1 MSAAQQGAPAPQ
13 GAPPEPVGVIG
24 VGIMGSAMVRH
35 LVAAG
40 YRVLGHDV
48 DARAMA
54 SLVALGGQ
62 AAGSAAEVAA
72 VCPVVLTSLPSV
84 AALESVVEALVAR
97 PGAARVLAETSTF
110 GLRDKLAA
118 QARLQAAGIEMLD
131 APLSGSGN
139 QAAVRDVVVYAS
151 GSETAYARCLPVFNA
166 FSRAPHLLGPFGNG
180 TRMKFVANLM
190 VAIHTAAA
198 GEAFAL
204 ARKAGLDP
212 AQVLAMMTDGAAYSR
227 SLAARGEMLV
237 ADSYLPVRTMPL
249 ELWRKDLKAI
259 TEFATEAGCPTPVFA
274 AVVPMFLSAVAR
286 GLGPEDTAA
295 VARVSGALAGLD
307 PAGDAS

>member
-1 MSAAQQGAPAPQ
+1 MAGQPQQSAAAPGEPSA
-13 GAPPEPVGVIG
+13 PVGVIG
-24 VGIMGSAMVRH
+24 VGIMGGAMVRH

-40 YRVLGHDV
+40 FPVVGHDV

-54 SLVALGGQ
+54 TLAELGGQ
-62 AAGSAAEVAA
+62 PAASAAEVAA
-72 VCPVVLTSLPSV
+72 RCPVVISSLPSV
-84 AALESVVEALVAR
+84 AALESVVSAIAAR
-97 PGAARVLAETSTF
+97 PGLTRVLAETSTF

-118 QARLQAAGIEMLD
+118 QARLQAAGIGMLD

-151 GSETAYARCLPVFNA
+151 GEPAHYERCLPAFQA

-204 ARKAGLDP
+204 ARKVGLDP

-249 ELWRKDLKAI
+249 DLWRKDLKAI

-307 PAGDAS
+307 DAGSPS